1 MGEAEKINMHFPQ
14 HANTKI

>member
-14 HANTKI
+14 HVNTKI